1 MKTKIFYSVIL
12 ITISFVSF
20 GQRNIVLSSYPKKVP
35 DGKKWILSTNKETL
49 IEVDYGV
56 LKDGSLCN
64 ALFLSSPGVIHG
76 VLEGDYGNPNEGY
89 TILFDSPNK
98 VPYTNEYT
106 YSIIPKAIVS
116 IPFDLNELRTKPV
129 DKVGE
134 KQITFYAGEKV
145 YVGGCISSLQL
156 TEANLNTEDF
166 QKISLK
172 KKREEEKI
180 TKQEQAIID
189 KQNYVKNNKIEAF
202 NIVINSGKDAPLDT
216 APKNNDENLHQI
228 KFKSTKMIYNDELN
242 QFLKIAY
249 DKDYFNFT
257 YKSTA
262 HWIISLSSGQF
273 EYSMFLNGQLV
284 HSSMRDFNKTELKCK
299 IISCKYDEKSLS
311 SKFELSDDNQNIT
324 HELFVSW
331 VLPSEEYSLV
341 LKSLML
347 QHNTTETFSE
357 VSALEK
363 NDIAFFPRRTESKNS
378 TEDFFIQKKKNSKV
392 QAFWVNEDKRTVNYS
407 AIERYSYS
415 DINNLK
421 ISPELTKEID
431 NRMLNKESGQYFMR
445 LFVEETTFETEKN
458 VFEKKRE
465 ITLGKFYKGSYQ
477 APIEYYK
484 D

>member
-1 MKTKIFYSVIL
+1 MKTKLFYSVIL
-12 ITISFVSF
+12 IIISFVSF

-35 DGKKWILSTNKETL
+35 DGKKWILTTNQETL

-76 VLEGDYGNPNEGY
+76 VLEGDYGNAKEGY
-89 TILFDSPNK
+89 TILFDSRNK

-106 YSIIPKAIVS
+106 YSIIPKSIVS
-116 IPFDLNELRTKPV
+116 ILFDLSELKTKPV
-129 DKVGE
+129 DEVGE
-134 KQITFYAGEKV
+134 KQIAFYAGEKV
-145 YVGGCISSLQL
+145 YVGGCLKSLQL

-172 KKREEEKI
+172 KKQEEEKI
-180 TKQEQAIID
+180 AKQEQAIID

-202 NIVINSGKDAPLDT
+202 SIAT
-216 APKNNDENLHQI
+216 DENVYQL

-242 QFLKIAY
+242 QFLEITY
-249 DKDYFNFT
+249 DKDYFNFS
-257 YKSTA
+257 YRAPA
-262 HWIISLSSGQF
+262 HWIISLSNGQF
-273 EYSMFLNGQLV
+273 EYNMFVNGQLV
-284 HSSMRDFNKTELKCK
+284 HSMSDINKTELKCK
-299 IISCKYDEKSLS
+299 IISFKYDEKSLS
-311 SKFELSDDNQNIT
+311 SKFELSDDNLNIT

-331 VLPSEEYSLV
+331 IPSSEEYSLV

-347 QHNTTETFSE
+347 RHNTTEKFSE
-357 VSALEK
+357 VATLEK
-363 NDIAFFPRRTESKNS
+363 NGIAFFPRRIEVKNS
-378 TEDFFIQKKKNSKV
+378 TEDFFIQKKKNSKI

-407 AIERYSYS
+407 AIERYSYY

-421 ISPELTKEID
+421 ISPELTKEIE

-445 LFVEETTFETEKN
+445 LFVEETTFETEKA
-458 VFEKKRE
+458 VFEKKRK

-477 APIEYYK
+477 TPIEYYK
-484 D
+484 E